1 MTLPPPLPIQKKLDH
16 FSVWQLV
23 LAVTGFILSLFSMLG
38 IAALL
43 AVSKAGGSGN
53 NVPSINTQQ
62 MSFLFWILGLLAL
75 LAVPSFYYAIRRIRG
90 HYSAELFIDKKQLF
104 FAAIALALWAGLLF
118 AGQNAAQWKLP
129 SALIAPL
136 DILVIVIPIL
146 ILLTLGV
153 YRLKFGGNQRAWGLV
168 NITVFASTQ
177 IILFL
182 EFLVV
187 ALAIGLAF
195 LWLYKQPQFA
205 PFFTGLLSQGNVTEQ
220 SLTAFLSQLTPLLSD
235 PGLYLI
241 ILLIF
246 CLFIPLIEELF
257 KPLGVW
263 FLAGKQPTPAQGFT
277 AGLFCGAAFGMFES
291 FSMISITSGS
301 AWLYTAVARIG
312 TGLLHTLTAGISG
325 WALATTWR
333 DRKYLRMTLVYT
345 GVVLLHGCWNLFALL
360 LGLSGMAV
368 PINSAFLSGLMSA
381 SPWVLC
387 SLAALMA
394 AVLLMMNLWLHKNSI
409 PPALPVFSDK
419 LIDSH
424 D

>member
-1 MTLPPPLPIQKKLDH
+1 MSLPPPLPIQNKLDH

-38 IAALL
+38 IVALI
-43 AVSKAGGSGN
+43 AVSKAGSSGN

-62 MSFLFWILGLLAL
+62 LSLLFWILGLLAL
-75 LAVPSFYYAIRRIRG
+75 LAVPSFYYAMRRIRG
-90 HYSAELFIDKKQLF
+90 HYSAELFIGQKYLL

-118 AGQNAAQWKLP
+118 VGQNAAQWKLP

-136 DILVIVIPIL
+136 DVLVIAIPIL

-153 YRLKFGGNQRAWGLV
+153 YRLKFGGKQRAWGLV

-177 IILFL
+177 IILFI

-187 ALAIGLAF
+187 VLVIGLAF

-205 PFFTGLLSQGNVTEQ
+205 SFFTGLFSQGNVTEQ
-220 SLTAFLSQLTPLLSD
+220 SLTAFLSQFTPLLSD

-263 FLAGKQPTPAQGFT
+263 FLAGKQITPAQGFST
-277 AGLFCGAAFGMFES
+277 GLICGAAFGMLES
-291 FSMISITSGS
+291 FSMISLTNGS

-312 TGLLHTLTAGISG
+312 TGLLHMLTAGISG

-360 LGLSGMAV
+360 TGLSGMAV
-368 PINSAFLSGLMSA
+368 PVNSDLLSGLMAA

-387 SLAALMA
+387 GIAFLMA
-394 AVLLMMNLWLHKNSI
+394 ATLLTMNFWLRKNSI
-409 PPALPVFSDK
+409 PPELPVFSDK
-419 LIDSH
+419 LIDLH

>member
-1 MTLPPPLPIQKKLDH
+1 MSLPPPLPIQNKLDH

-23 LAVTGFILSLFSMLG
+23 LAVIGFILSLFSMLG

-43 AVSKAGGSGN
+43 AVSKSGGSN
-53 NVPSINTQQ
+53 NFVSINTQQ
-62 MSFLFWILGLLAL
+62 MSFLFWVLGLLAL
-75 LAVPSFYYAIRRIRG
+75 LAVPSFYHAMRRIRG
-90 HYSAELFIDKKQLF
+90 HYSAEFFVDKKQLSL
-104 FAAIALALWAGLLF
+104 AAIALILWTGLLF

-129 SALIAPL
+129 GALIAPL
-136 DILVIVIPIL
+136 DILVIAIPIL
-146 ILLTLGV
+146 ILLIAGV
-153 YRLKFGGNQRAWGLV
+153 YRLKSGGNQRAWGLV
-168 NITVFASTQ
+168 NITIFVSTQ

-182 EFLVV
+182 ELLVV
-187 ALAIGLAF
+187 VLSIGLAF
-195 LWLYKQPQFA
+195 FWLYKQPQFA
-205 PFFTGLLSQGNVTEQ
+205 PFFTGLLSQGKVTEQ
-220 SLTAFLSQLTPLLSD
+220 GLTAFLNQLTPLLSD
-235 PGLYLI
+235 PILYLF

-277 AGLFCGAAFGMFES
+277 AGLLCGAAFGMFES
-291 FSMISITSGS
+291 FSMISFTSGS

-312 TGLLHTLTAGISG
+312 TGLLHMLTAGISG

-360 LGLSGMAV
+360 MGLSGMAV
-368 PINSAFLSGLMSA
+368 PINSAFLSRLMTA
-381 SPWVLC
+381 SPWILC
-387 SLAALMA
+387 GLAAAMA
-394 AVLLMMNLWLHKNSI
+394 TGLLTMNLWLRKNSI
-409 PPALPVFSDK
+409 PPELPVFSDK
-419 LIDSH
+419 LIDLH